1 MKLWNL
7 SHLDDLTPNVLASVD
22 KDATVEVLSPRR
34 RRIIAPTTTLSG
46 VVGTA
51 VLVAAISLT
60 TLQVNVCGS
69 DEALR
74 MSSVAT
80 VSNAHSDRPPL
91 TLIFGAAH
99 PLKWD
104 AAKEAEMLAR
114 AAASL
119 AKSKESD
126 NEVNLIHAVLKEDLP
141 SSREEATNLASLGIK
156 LG

>member
-7 SHLDDLTPNVLASVD
+7 SRFDDLTSNVLASVN
-22 KDATVEVLSPRR
+22 KDATVEVLSSRR
-34 RRIIAPTTTLSG
+34 RRIIAPKTTLSG

-51 VLVAAISLT
+51 VLVAAVSFT
-60 TLQVNVCGS
+60 MLQVNVCGS
-69 DEALR
+69 DEQLR

-91 TLIFGAAH
+91 TLIFSASH

-104 AAKEAEMLAR
+104 AGKEAEMLAK

-119 AKSKESD
+119 VKSKESD
-126 NEVNLIHAVLKEDLP
+126 NEANMIHAVLKEDLP
-141 SSREEATNLASLGIK
+141 SSREEAIDLASLGIK